1 MRAIILAAFVCAY
14 APNAHSQGAAAVP
27 VGVVQAELRPIA
39 KTLDFV
45 GRVDAINRVDIRAR
59 VKGYLEAVLFKEGD
73 LVKEGQPLYRIEK
86 GLFQAAVEQAQGRL
100 QTGKAQHELA
110 VKNRQ
115 RQEEL
120 FAKNVSAGKQL
131 DEAVASEGEAKGA
144 IMTNEAD
151 LQTAQIN
158 LGYTDI
164 VAPIA
169 GKIGRTALTK
179 GNVVSPDSGV
189 LTTIVSLDPMYVT
202 FPVSQRE
209 FLRATQTGRATD
221 VKSIKAQI
229 RFSDGSLYD
238 QLGEINFVD
247 VTVDRCDRHRHRTGY
262 DAQSERPPDRRPAGA
277 RQSRERDARREGYD
291 STVSPD
297 RRSERRLCIRG
308 RGRQGGHQT
317 DQDRRRDG
325 ANVVVEAGLTAGE
338 QVIVEGLQ
346 AVRPGVAVRASPVP
360 PAVRQD

>member
-1 MRAIILAAFVCAY
+1 MGMRSGPNADGSQQRLDIVDPRHGGRHMRAIILAAFVCAY
-14 APNAHSQGAAAVP
+14 APPAHSQAAAGVP
-27 VGVVQAELRPIA
+27 VGVVKAELQPIA

-45 GRVDAINRVDIRAR
+45 GRVDAINRVDVRAR

-86 GLFQAAVEQAQGRL
+86 DLFQAAVEQAQGKL

-120 FAKNVSAGKQL
+120 YAKNVSAGKAL

-164 VAPIA
+164 VAPIT

-189 LTTIVSLDPMYVT
+189 LTTIVSQDPMYVT

-209 FLRATQTGRATD
+209 FLRATQTGRAAD
-221 VKSIKAQI
+221 VKDIKVQI
-229 RFSDGSLYD
+229 RFSDGTVYD
-238 QLGEINFVD
+238 QV
-247 VTVDRCDRHRHRTGY
+247 
-262 DAQSERPPDRRPAGA
+262 
-277 RQSRERDARREGYD
+277 
-291 STVSPD
+291 
-297 RRSERRLCIRG
+297 
-308 RGRQGGHQT
+308 
-317 DQDRRRDG
+317 
-325 ANVVVEAGLTAGE
+325 
-338 QVIVEGLQ
+338 
-346 AVRPGVAVRASPVP
+346 
-360 PAVRQD
+360 